1 MPASMMDAFHFGSWS
16 SCFFLSDPNFSLL
29 LSLFRFFLWVCE
41 LCVSIYG
48 LIEERT
54 VAAIVANV
62 VESMNYDRFILTYS
76 GALAS
81 EGGLNSVLGTI
92 YF

>member
-1 MPASMMDAFHFGSWS
+1 
-16 SCFFLSDPNFSLL
+16 
-29 LSLFRFFLWVCE
+29 

-54 VAAIVANV
+54 VAAIANV